1 MFNLYAENGKKNK
14 IYFTE
19 REIKKTNTHAA
30 FEAFHFWHL
39 FNFVNATGCEQRRW
53 EKVGRSPARRSRVKL
68 EMRFQLDAGS
78 CLKPESCSL

>member
-30 FEAFHFWHL
+30 FEAFYFWCS
-39 FNFVNATGCEQRRW
+39 FNFIQCNWV
-53 EKVGRSPARRSRVKL
+53 
-68 EMRFQLDAGS
+68 
-78 CLKPESCSL
+78 

>member
-30 FEAFHFWHL
+30 FEAFYFWCS
-39 FNFVNATGCEQRRW
+39 FNFIQCNWMKTEAMAKGRWSTMLRKKIRNEKGTLTKLNRSVQPRRY
-53 EKVGRSPARRSRVKL
+53 
-68 EMRFQLDAGS
+68 
-78 CLKPESCSL
+78 